1 MFVEEY
7 LVELKNRRYTP
18 AAFGSYIRKC
28 VLESRRNLYRNPHG
42 ARSVVANAVGFFA
55 FFLAVAVLLALYWDG
70 GFARRFIV
78 VESWAVAVSGIWMLA
93 HLSLLRD
100 PSGIPQGRIGLPNQ
114 LSLLRALLVPAIYL
128 FLVERYYGMAL
139 ATYALAGASDVLD
152 GFLARRL
159 HLETRLGLV
168 LDPIVDVA
176 YIVSIFTALAHVG
189 WIPSWLHGLVMARYI
204 VLVGGTLFLYLARG
218 SLTIHPTGYG
228 KLSGVIVTMINF
240 LLMGMGALGQRGSNA
255 DVLAVLYAGLGFLF
269 AAAIVQLLFIGI
281 HNLHGGDAR
290 TAEHTKVAGRLERA
304 PREKR

>member
-1 MFVEEY
+1 MFIEEY
-7 LVELKNRRYTP
+7 LVELKRRRYAP
-18 AAFGSYIRKC
+18 AAFGSYILKC
-28 VLESRRNLYRNPHG
+28 VRRSRQNLYRNPHG

-55 FFLAVAVLLALYWDG
+55 FFLAIALLLALYWDG
-70 GFARRFIV
+70 RFARRFIV
-78 VESWAVAVSGIWMLA
+78 VESWAVAASGVWMLA

-100 PSGIPQGRIGLPNQ
+100 PAGIPQGRIGLPNQ
-114 LSLLRALLVPAIYL
+114 LSLLRALLVPAMYL
-128 FLVERYYGMAL
+128 FLVERYYGLAL

-189 WIPSWLHGLVMARYI
+189 WIPSWLHGLVMARYTL
-204 VLVGGTLFLYLARG
+204 LVAGTIALYLARG
-218 SLTIHPTGYG
+218 SLAIHPTGFG
-228 KLSGVIVTMINF
+228 KLSGVIITAINF
-240 LLMGMGALGQRGSNA
+240 ILIGMGVLGQRGSNA

-269 AAAIVQLLFIGI
+269 AAAFAQLLFIGI

-290 TAEHTKVAGRLERA
+290 TIVHTKVAGRVERA
-304 PREKR
+304 RPE